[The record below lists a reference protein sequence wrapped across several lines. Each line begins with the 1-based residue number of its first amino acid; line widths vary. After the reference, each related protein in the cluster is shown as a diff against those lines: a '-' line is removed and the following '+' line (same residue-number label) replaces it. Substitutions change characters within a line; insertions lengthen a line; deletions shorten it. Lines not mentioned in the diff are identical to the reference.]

1 MAKHIETKKGLQTL
15 LARYQKAGVTD
26 QTRDATGS
34 YEAKWISTIRGCID
48 EGLAMDETDYDN
60 TPRELR
66 PLWNGLR

>member
-34 YEAKWISTIRGCID
+34 YEAKWISTIQGCID

-66 PLWNGLR
+66 SLWNGLR